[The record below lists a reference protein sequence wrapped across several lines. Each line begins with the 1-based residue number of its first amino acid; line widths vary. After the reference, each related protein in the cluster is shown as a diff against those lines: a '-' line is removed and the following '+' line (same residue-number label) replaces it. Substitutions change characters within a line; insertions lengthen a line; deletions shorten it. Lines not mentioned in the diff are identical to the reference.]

1 MQLSFEKRWYDL
13 HEIKELFSIKDK
25 TMSNWL
31 YDKKTGKKKNLPNMG
46 IYKLPDTNYYV
57 VNPIEFQDWF
67 NKRLRIYQ

>member
-1 MQLSFEKRWYDL
+1 MEFEFEDRWHDL
-13 HEIKELFSIKDK
+13 HEIKRRFGIKNK

-31 YDKKTGKKKNLPNMG
+31 YDKKTGKKKNLANMG

-57 VNPIEFQDWF
+57 VNPFEFQDWY

>member
-1 MQLSFEKRWYDL
+1 MELSFEKRWYDL
-13 HEIKELFSIKDK
+13 HEIKVIFRIKNK

-57 VNPIEFQDWF
+57 VNPVEFQDWF
-67 NKRLRIYQ
+67 IKRLRICQ

>member
-1 MQLSFEKRWYDL
+1 MELSFEKRWHSL
-13 HEIKELFSIKDK
+13 HEIKNFFSIKDK

-31 YDKKTGKKKNLPNMG
+31 YDKKTGKKKDLASMG

-57 VNPIEFQDWF
+57 VNPVEFQEWF